1 MPSNQSKT
9 TRLAKN
15 YKNVTHTEEE
25 KKAVNKNK
33 FQRLPGYCN
42 NHTSTLKQLL

>member
-25 KKAVNKNK
+25 KK
-33 FQRLPGYCN
+33 
-42 NHTSTLKQLL
+42 KQSIKINSKDFLDIAIITQVL